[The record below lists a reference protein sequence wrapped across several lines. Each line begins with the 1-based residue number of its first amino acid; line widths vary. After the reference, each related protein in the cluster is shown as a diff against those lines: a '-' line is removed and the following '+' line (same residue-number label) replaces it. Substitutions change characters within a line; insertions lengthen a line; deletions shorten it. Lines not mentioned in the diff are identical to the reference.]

1 MQRKV
6 KITFLSVLILILMVS
21 GYACASGTS
30 EAGGKGQIV
39 IGATMQGLNAP
50 YVVSVKKHLEAYA
63 ATMPNVKLI
72 VVDGQTDPNKQVSQI
87 ENFIAQKVNG
97 IILNPIS
104 FDGCAP
110 AVVAAQKAGIPIVTL
125 IVRVNNQDKA
135 TSFVGSDHKDSGI
148 MEAELMVEDIKGKGN
163 IVVIEGEMGIDA
175 QIQRMLGYEEVLKN
189 HPDITIVAKQAAYW
203 DRDKA
208 LKLTEN
214 WLQSGKQ
221 FDVVL
226 SQNDNMAMG
235 ALKAIEDAGLSGKV
249 LVYGI
254 DGDTDALEAVRDGRL
269 KATVYQDAKGQ
280 AEQSI
285 DSVLAAIAGKPV
297 DKAYV
302 IPFQKVTKA
311 NVAEFL
317 K

>member
-1 MQRKV
+1 MKKNV
-6 KITFLSVLILILMVS
+6 KLFVLCSLMVVLLGVGS
-21 GYACASGTS
+21 VW
-30 EAGGKGQIV
+30 AGGQGESGGEGYV

-63 ATMPNVKLI
+63 DQFPNLKLI
-72 VVDGQTDPNKQVSQI
+72 VVDGETDPNKQVSQV
-87 ENFIAQKVNG
+87 ENFITQKVDG

-104 FDGCAP
+104 YDGCAP
-110 AVVAAQKAGIPIVTL
+110 AVDLAVKADIPIVTL
-125 IVRVNNQDKA
+125 ITRVSNQDEA
-135 TSFVGSDHKDSGI
+135 NAWIGSDHFDSGV
-148 MEAELMVEDIKGKGN
+148 MEAEMMVDDIDGKGK

-175 QIQRMLGYEEVLKN
+175 QIQRMLGYEEVLADY
-189 HPDITIVAKQAAYW
+189 PDIEIIGQQSAYW
-203 DRDKA
+203 DRGKA
-208 LKLTEN
+208 LKLVEN
-214 WLQSGKQ
+214 WIQAGKD

-235 ALKAIEDAGLSGKV
+235 ALKAVEDAGLTDDV

-280 AEQSI
+280 AETSI
-285 DSVLAAIAGKPV
+285 DVLMDIFKGESV
-297 DKAYV
+297 DDAYV
-302 IPFQKVTKA
+302 IPFQKVRQD
-311 NVAEFL
+311 NVDEFL